1 MCLRAPWK
9 TTADVHVDG
18 IVDAPVAEL
27 SPNQRSRESFMRTTH
42 CTVRGSTTACG
53 MIGTLSNVT
62 SVLVNSE
69 HAPGAYPRIIEISL
83 HNQ

>member
-1 MCLRAPWK
+1 MCLRTPWK
-9 TTADVHVDG
+9 TTANVHFDG

-27 SPNQRSRESFMRTTH
+27 SPNHRSKKSFMRTTH

-53 MIGTLSNVT
+53 MIGTPSNVA
-62 SVLVNSE
+62 SVLVYSK

-83 HNQ
+83 HDQ